1 MITQEIIEVLKGEY
15 TFKSPYHKNK
25 RLPFNIIGYSLNEE
39 RPVEVETV
47 EYKGWTRSVICS
59 NYTLKTILEFIV
71 SGKMKRVI

>member
-1 MITQEIIEVLKGEY
+1 MTTPEIINVLKGEY

-59 NYTLKTILEFIV
+59 NYTLKTTLEFIV